1 MKKVL
6 LALFLLS
13 VSVSLVSAQLLVGGR
28 SSAMGGAGVAMC
40 KDISAAYYNPAG
52 LMQSSAT
59 LDLKIAGYAAYSNYE
74 KLQAAL
80 SKSSD
85 PAQFIL
91 DNYANNLNFIG
102 RLNGIVGISLG
113 KIGLSVVPQ
122 LTATV
127 SKDANSLA
135 GDVQATGFYDP
146 TLTLGTSYSFPF
158 LPAALD
164 VGINVKSISPLS
176 VAITATLDPLDPTKS
191 SGNQD
196 IANGSGMGYDVGLLT
211 SFTVPMVSKLAV
223 GAVMRNLSAS
233 YTLKTNRRMAYID
246 KTTNLVTLGAE
257 TVLPDQTV
265 TLKSSTA
272 LGAYCTIPIIDLGLA
287 ADIEMANPDTN
298 LHFGVE
304 YPLVMGILWLRA
316 GMASGPNLAL
326 TTYGAEI
333 DLQVLK
339 LAVSSCNDAKNT
351 GLTRSSADITI
362 GF

>member
-1 MKKVL
+1 MKKVFL
-6 LALFLLS
+6 VLALLLLS
-13 VSVSLVSAQLLVGGR
+13 ISIASAQLLVGGR

-40 KDISAAYYNPAG
+40 RDISAAYYNPAG
-52 LMQSSAT
+52 LMQSRAT
-59 LDLKIAGYAAYSNYE
+59 MDLKIAGYAAYSNYE

-80 SKSSD
+80 AKSSE

-91 DNYANNLNFIG
+91 DNYANNLSFNG
-102 RLNGIVGISLG
+102 RLNGIVGISMS

-164 VGINVKSISPLS
+164 LGINVKSISPIS
-176 VAITATLDPLDPTKS
+176 GAITASLDPLDPNKS

-196 IANGSGMGYDVGLLT
+196 IGSGSGIGYDVGVLT
-211 SFTVPMVSKLAV
+211 SFNVPMVSKLAV

-233 YTLKTNRRMAYID
+233 YTLKTNRRVAYID
-246 KTTNLVTLGAE
+246 KTTNQVTMGAE
-257 TVLPDQTV
+257 TALPDQKV
-265 TLKSSTA
+265 TLNSSTA
-272 LGAYCTIPIIDLGLA
+272 LGAYCTIPVVDLGLA
-287 ADIEMANPDTN
+287 ADIEMTNPDTN

-304 YPLVMGILWLRA
+304 YPLVLGILWLRA

-339 LAVSSCNDAKNT
+339 LSVSSCNDAKNT
-351 GLTRSSADITI
+351 GLTRASADVTI